1 MPVWFLTSKLGR
13 ALAFAGAV
21 FLFIVTF
28 GAVKKREGRTEAE
41 NDALRDSADRLEK
54 GNEATQDLH
63 DADRDELLDQLQRNS
78 DKWRGGM

>member
-1 MPVWFLTSKLGR
+1 MLAWFVTSKLGR

-63 DADRDELLDQLQRNS
+63 DAGRDELAAKLHDNNNR
-78 DKWRGGM
+78 W

>member
-1 MPVWFLTSKLGR
+1 MVAWFITSKIGR

-63 DADRDELLDQLQRNS
+63 DADRDKLAAKLHDNNS
-78 DKWRGGM
+78 RW